1 MNLWKLFFCR
11 LHNVTIPCKVVFIRI
26 SCTERYLM
34 KKITIFAV
42 LIAALMIVSCGS
54 KKAASGSAMVIQKSA
69 EAPAR
74 VNMKMMSDS
83 ASFDEAV
90 VEEAEYGAA
99 NGQNADTINR
109 KLVYTGNVTVQ
120 VSDLDQ
126 TEKSVRDWA
135 AKYGGYVASS
145 SFSDRNYYTMVKIP
159 SQNFQFAMDE
169 VSSFGSVKNR
179 SISTEDVTEQYFDVS
194 TRLETR
200 KILRDRLQKYL
211 SDAKDMKDLL
221 AVESELNNVQSD
233 VEVMEGQFRRL
244 SDRIDY
250 ATVHLTA
257 VLPYNSTEQ
266 GFIYPDMGSKMRE
279 LWSDTVNFLADFV
292 MFILYVV
299 IYGIPILALVAF
311 LYWLCFGRIGLL
323 RRFFKFLSKKK
334 Q

>member
-1 MNLWKLFFCR
+1 
-11 LHNVTIPCKVVFIRI
+11 
-26 SCTERYLM
+26 M
-34 KKITIFAV
+34 KKIKIFAV
-42 LIAALMIVSCGS
+42 LFASLMFVSCS
-54 KKAASGSAMVIQKSA
+54 AKKAASSGAVMMQKSA
-69 EAPAR
+69 EAPR
-74 VNMKMMSDS
+74 MNMKMMSDS
-83 ASFDEAV
+83 TSFDEAV
-90 VEEAEYGAA
+90 MEDAGSNSG

-135 AKYGGYVASS
+135 SKYGGYVASS
-145 SFSDRNYYTMVKIP
+145 SFSDRNYHTTVKIP

-169 VSSFGSVKNR
+169 VSSFGTVKNR

-211 SDAKDMKDLL
+211 SDSKDMKDLL
-221 AVESELNNVQSD
+221 AVESELNKVQSD

-250 ATVHLTA
+250 ATVNLTA
-257 VLPYNSTEQ
+257 VLPFNSTEQ

-279 LWSDTVNFLADFV
+279 LWSDTVNFLAGFV
-292 MFILYVV
+292 MFILYVI
-299 IYGIPILALVAF
+299 IYGIPMLARVAF
-311 LYWLCFGRIGLL
+311 LYWLCFGRIGVL

>member
-1 MNLWKLFFCR
+1 
-11 LHNVTIPCKVVFIRI
+11 
-26 SCTERYLM
+26 M
-34 KKITIFAV
+34 KKIKIFAV
-42 LIAALMIVSCGS
+42 LVAAFLLVSCGGSGS
-54 KKAASGSAMVIQKSA
+54 KKAASGGATVMQKSA

-74 VNMKMMSDS
+74 MNMKMMSDS
-83 ASFDEAV
+83 ASFDEAT
-90 VEEAEYGAA
+90 VEEAGSS

-109 KLVYTGNVTVQ
+109 KLVYTGNVTIQ

-159 SQNFQFAMDE
+159 SHNFQFAMDE

-211 SDAKDMKDLL
+211 SEAKDMKDLL

-279 LWSDTVNFLADFV
+279 LWSDTVNFFANFL
-292 MFILYVV
+292 MFILYVI

-311 LYWLCFGRIGLL
+311 LYWLCFGRIGIL
-323 RRFFKFLSKKK
+323 RRFFKFLGKKK